1 MPARTRPTPV
11 GPRPPSTPQA
21 ARQGQS
27 RQPQA
32 PAGAR
37 PRKRT
42 KTAGP
47 GLRRDARRQS
57 AARTRATAPAAKGR
71 GKGKGKGK
79 AGPQQ
84 RGPRQA
90 VRTTQPIWSD
100 NDMMWVGWG
109 RDEVAELKLAWK
121 RHADTSRS
129 LADINRAIV
138 SDGAFPLFSSRT
150 ESARWSRLHR
160 LRLRDTGKLQE
171 YVLRKRRGE
180 NCRGILGTAQ

>member
-37 PRKRT
+37 PHKRT

-71 GKGKGKGK
+71 GKGKGK

-109 RDEVAELKLAWK
+109 RDEVVELKLAWK

-180 NCRGILGTAQ
+180 NCRGNSWT